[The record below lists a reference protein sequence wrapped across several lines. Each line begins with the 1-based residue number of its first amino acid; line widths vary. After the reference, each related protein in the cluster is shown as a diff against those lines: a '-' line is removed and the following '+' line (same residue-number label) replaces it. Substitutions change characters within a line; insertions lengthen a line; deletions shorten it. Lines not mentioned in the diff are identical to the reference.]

1 MLSRRLTLALTVTA
15 ALLSVS
21 CSVSRKAVS
30 EHSELKIESS
40 ETVERVLA
48 RASEQVRA
56 DSVIVEQRDT
66 LREITTI
73 TIDRNDKGDT
83 LKVVQIT
90 DLTRARSRDNVAA
103 QRVKTEVLVRDK
115 RQSRARV
122 DTVYV
127 EKRDSVFVQENPRI
141 IAAPYQG
148 ALNLTYVKWFFAL
161 ICAIVVLII
170 VVKVCSLRR

>member
-1 MLSRRLTLALTVTA
+1 MTA

-90 DLTRARSRDNVAA
+90 DLTRARNRDNVQA
-103 QRVKTEVLVRDK
+103 QRVKTEV
-115 RQSRARV
+115 RV

>member
-1 MLSRRLTLALTVTA
+1 MIT

-40 ETVERVLA
+40 ETVE
-48 RASEQVRA
+48 RA

-90 DLTRARSRDNVAA
+90 DLTRARSRDNVVA
-103 QRVKTEVLVRDK
+103 QRIKTEV
-115 RQSRARV
+115 RV

-127 EKRDSVFVQENPRI
+127 EKRDSSLRVSSL
-141 IAAPYQG
+141 G
-148 ALNLTYVKWFFAL
+148 AYGLREDGTPTVSSKLSAVSKVLKWIFAL
-161 ICAIVVLII
+161 ICAIVVLIL
-170 VVKVCSLRR
+170 VLRFGKKGILW

>member
-1 MLSRRLTLALTVTA
+1 MLSRRLTLALTVIT

-103 QRVKTEVLVRDK
+103 QRVKTEV
-115 RQSRARV
+115 RV

-148 ALNLTYVKWFFAL
+148 ALNLTYVKWITAL

-170 VVKVCSLRR
+170 TVKVCSLRR

>member
-1 MLSRRLTLALTVTA
+1 M
-15 ALLSVS
+15 S

-40 ETVERVLA
+40 ETVE
-48 RASEQVRA
+48 RA

-90 DLTRARSRDNVAA
+90 DLTRARSRDNVVA
-103 QRVKTEVLVRDK
+103 QRIKTEV
-115 RQSRARV
+115 RV

-148 ALNLTYVKWFFAL
+148 ALNLTYVKWITAL

-170 VVKVCSLRR
+170 TVKVCSLRR

>member
-1 MLSRRLTLALTVTA
+1 MIT

-103 QRVKTEVLVRDK
+103 QRVKTEV
-115 RQSRARV
+115 RV

-148 ALNLTYVKWFFAL
+148 ALNLTYVKWITAL

-170 VVKVCSLRR
+170 TVKVCSLRR

>member
-1 MLSRRLTLALTVTA
+1 M
-15 ALLSVS
+15 S

-103 QRVKTEVLVRDK
+103 QRIKTEVLVRDK

-127 EKRDSVFVQENPRI
+127 EKRDSVFVQNTSLTNPTNTTKGSGFR
-141 IAAPYQG
+141 AT
-148 ALNLTYVKWFFAL
+148 LKWIFWIL
-161 ICAIVVLII
+161 IGLIGLII
-170 VVKVCSLRR
+170 TTKLCLHR

>member
-1 MLSRRLTLALTVTA
+1 MIT

-103 QRVKTEVLVRDK
+103 QRVKTEV
-115 RQSRARV
+115 RV

-127 EKRDSVFVQENPRI
+127 VKRDSVFVQNTSLTNPTNTTKGSGFR
-141 IAAPYQG
+141 AT
-148 ALNLTYVKWFFAL
+148 LKWIFWIL
-161 ICAIVVLII
+161 IGLIGLII
-170 VVKVCSLRR
+170 TTKLCLHR

>member
-1 MLSRRLTLALTVTA
+1 MLSRRLTLALTVIT
-15 ALLSVS
+15 ALLVSS

-103 QRVKTEVLVRDK
+103 QRVKTEV
-115 RQSRARV
+115 RV

-148 ALNLTYVKWFFAL
+148 ALNLTYVKWITAL

-170 VVKVCSLRR
+170 TVKVCSLRR

>member
-1 MLSRRLTLALTVTA
+1 MIT

-40 ETVERVLA
+40 ETVERV
-48 RASEQVRA
+48 

-66 LREITTI
+66 LREVTTI

-90 DLTRARSRDNVAA
+90 DLTRARSRVGVAA
-103 QRVKTEVLVRDK
+103 QRVKTEV
-115 RQSRARV
+115 RV

-127 EKRDSVFVQENPRI
+127 EKRDSVMVQNTGLTNPTEKKKS
-141 IAAPYQG
+141 G
-148 ALNLTYVKWFFAL
+148 FLTYVKWIFAL

-170 VVKVCSLRR
+170 TIKVCLRRLL

>member
-1 MLSRRLTLALTVTA
+1 MLSRRLTLALTVIT

-66 LREITTI
+66 LREVTTI

-103 QRVKTEVLVRDK
+103 QRVKTEV
-115 RQSRARV
+115 RV

-170 VVKVCSLRR
+170 TVKVCSLRR

>member
-1 MLSRRLTLALTVTA
+1 MIT

-90 DLTRARSRDNVAA
+90 DLTRARSRDNVVA
-103 QRVKTEVLVRDK
+103 QRIKTEV
-115 RQSRARV
+115 RV

-148 ALNLTYVKWFFAL
+148 ALNLTYVKWITAL

-170 VVKVCSLRR
+170 TVKVCSLRR